1 MSRPTSSR
9 PIRCATAS
17 RRGDSQRSSP
27 RLSASATA
35 HRSATPRSSWTSS
48 PGCPRISGAPA
59 SYLVYPDACS
69 AGSSALVRDRPGD
82 GAGFGFLLSW
92 AHFVDPDQIQRM
104 LLLKEP
110 YMWEMFATAVAV
122 AFVALRLL
130 RRARVRSLITGEPV
144 RWTIAKPERRHVVGA
159 AIFGVGWAISDV
171 CPGPLAA
178 PLGRGI
184 LWSLPL
190 LVGVGAGIE
199 LYLRRAEGPVP
210 RRAREGREAPGLAP
224 VGALPASSPD

>member
-1 MSRPTSSR
+1 MNRVR
-9 PIRCATAS
+9 IAS
-17 RRGDSQRSSP
+17 VC
-27 RLSASATA
+27 L
-35 HRSATPRSSWTSS
+35 
-48 PGCPRISGAPA
+48 
-59 SYLVYPDACS
+59 
-69 AGSSALVRDRPGD
+69 

-92 AHFVDPDQIQRM
+92 AHFVNPDQIQRM

-130 RRARVRSLITGEPV
+130 RRARVRSLITREPV
-144 RWTIAKPERRHVVGA
+144 RWTIAKPERRHVLGA
-159 AIFGVGWAISDV
+159 SIFGFGWAISDV

-178 PLGRGI
+178 LFGMGI

-190 LVGVGAGIE
+190 LVGVGIGIE
-199 LYLRRAEGPVP
+199 LYLRRTEGPAP
-210 RRAREGREAPGLAP
+210 RRAREGREAPALGP